1 MQVVKTCREMAE
13 ACRGVARPLG
23 LVATMGALHRGHL
36 ELVRRARGEC
46 AAVAASVFVNP
57 AQFGAG
63 EDLAR
68 YPRDLG
74 RDLALLEAEGV
85 DLVFVPALAEIYPP
99 GFDTWIEP
107 GAVASRL
114 EGAARPGHFRGV
126 ATVVAKLFNIVGP
139 ERAYFGQ
146 KDGQQIAVI
155 GQLVRD
161 LNLGVELAVV
171 PTVRDGDGLALSSR
185 NAYLTGEQRAAA
197 AVLYRALRAAAELRA
212 AGVRDGARLRAEVRR
227 VLEGERLVDGVDYV
241 SVADAETLE
250 EVEWVTGRVMVSAAV
265 WFGGTRLIDCVV
277 VG

>member
-1 MQVVKTCREMAE
+1 MQILKTCREMAA
-13 ACRGVARPLG
+13 ACRGGGRPLG

-57 AQFGAG
+57 AQFGVG

-68 YPRDLG
+68 YPRDLA

-85 DLVFVPALAEIYPP
+85 DLVFVPAVAEIYPP

-139 ERAYFGQ
+139 DRAYFGQ

-197 AVLYRALRAAAELRA
+197 PVLYRALQAAEELLA
-212 AGVRDGARLRAEVRR
+212 AGVRDGARLRAEARR
-227 VLEGERLVDGVDYV
+227 VLEGERLVDGIDYV

-250 EVEWVTGRVMVSAAV
+250 EADWVTGRVMVSAAV

>member
-1 MQVVKTCREMAE
+1 MQILKTAQEMSL
-13 ACRGVARPLG
+13 ACRGVGGPLG
-23 LVATMGALHRGHL
+23 LVATMGALHLGHL
-36 ELVRRARGEC
+36 ELVRRAREEC

-63 EDLAR
+63 EDLMR

-85 DLVFVPALAEIYPP
+85 DLAFVPAVEEIYPP

-107 GAVASRL
+107 GAIASRL

-139 ERAYFGQ
+139 DRAYFGQ

-155 GQLVRD
+155 RQLVRD

-171 PTVRDGDGLALSSR
+171 PTVRDSDGLALSSR

-197 AVLYRALRAAAELRA
+197 PVLYRALRRAEELLA
-212 AGVRDGARLRAEVRR
+212 EGVRDGGQLRAEARR
-227 VLEGERLVDGVDYV
+227 VLEGERLVDGIDYV

-250 EVEWVTGRVMVSAAV
+250 EVEWVTRRVMVSAAV

>member
-1 MQVVKTCREMAE
+1 MQILETCREMAL
-13 ACRGVARPLG
+13 ACRESSRPLG
-23 LVATMGALHRGHL
+23 LVATMGALHSGHL
-36 ELVRRARGEC
+36 ELVRRAREEC

-57 AQFGAG
+57 AQFGAE
-63 EDLAR
+63 EDLGR
-68 YPRDLG
+68 YPRDLA

-85 DLVFVPALAEIYPP
+85 DLVFVPAVAEIYPP

-197 AVLYRALRAAAELRA
+197 PVLYRALRSAEELLA

-227 VLEGERLVDGVDYV
+227 VLEGDRLVDGIDYV

-250 EVEWVTGRVMVSAAV
+250 EVADVTGRVMVSAAV

>member
-1 MQVVKTCREMAE
+1 MQILETCREMAA

-36 ELVRRARGEC
+36 ELVRRAREEC

-85 DLVFVPALAEIYPP
+85 DLVFVPAVAEIYPP

-107 GAVASRL
+107 GAIASRL

-126 ATVVAKLFNIVGP
+126 ATVVVKLFNIVGP

-155 GQLVRD
+155 RQLVRD

-171 PTVRDGDGLALSSR
+171 PTARDGDGLALSSR

-197 AVLYRALRAAAELRA
+197 PVLYRALRAAEELLA
-212 AGVRDGARLRAEVRR
+212 AGVRDGARLRAEARR
-227 VLEGERLVDGVDYV
+227 VLEGERLVDGIDYV

-250 EVEWVTGRVMVSAAV
+250 EVEGVTGRVMVSAAV

>member
-1 MQVVKTCREMAE
+1 MQVVETCREMMA
-13 ACRGVARPLG
+13 ACRGSGRPLG

-36 ELVRRARGEC
+36 ELVRRAREEC
-46 AAVAASVFVNP
+46 AVVAASVFVNP

-85 DLVFVPALAEIYPP
+85 DLVFVPAVTEIYPP

-139 ERAYFGQ
+139 DRAYFGQ

-197 AVLYRALRAAAELRA
+197 PVLYRALRAAEELLT

-250 EVEWVTGRVMVSAAV
+250 ELEGVTGRVMVSAAV

>member
-1 MQVVKTCREMAE
+1 MGV
-13 ACRGVARPLG
+13 ACRGRGRPLG

-46 AAVAASVFVNP
+46 GAVAASVFVNP

-63 EDLAR
+63 EDLTR

-85 DLVFVPALAEIYPP
+85 DLAFAPAVEEIYPL

-107 GAVASRL
+107 GAIASRL

-139 ERAYFGQ
+139 DRAYFGQ

-155 GQLVRD
+155 RQLVRD
-161 LNLGVELAVV
+161 LNLGVELVAV
-171 PTVRDGDGLALSSR
+171 PTVRDADGLALSSR

-197 AVLYRALRAAAELRA
+197 AVLYRALRRAEESLA
-212 AGVRDGARLRAEVRR
+212 AGVRDGARLRAEARR

-265 WFGGTRLIDCVV
+265 WFGRTRLIDCVV
-277 VG
+277 AG

>member
-1 MQVVKTCREMAE
+1 MQILETCREMGA
-13 ACRGVARPLG
+13 ACREVGGPLG
-23 LVATMGALHRGHL
+23 LVATMGALHLGHL
-36 ELVRRARGEC
+36 ELARRAWGEC
-46 AAVAASVFVNP
+46 ATVAASVFVNP

-63 EDLAR
+63 EDLMR

-85 DLVFVPALAEIYPP
+85 DLAFVPTVEEIYPP

-107 GAVASRL
+107 GAIASRL

-126 ATVVAKLFNIVGP
+126 ATVVTKLFNIVGP
-139 ERAYFGQ
+139 DRAYFGQ

-155 GQLVRD
+155 RQLVRD
-161 LNLGVELAVV
+161 LNLGVELVVV
-171 PTVRDGDGLALSSR
+171 PTVRDADGLALSSR

-197 AVLYRALRAAAELRA
+197 PVLYRALRRAEELLA
-212 AGVRDGARLRAEVRR
+212 AGLRDGGRLRAEVRR

-241 SVADAETLE
+241 SVADAESLE
-250 EVEWVTGRVMVSAAV
+250 EVEEVMGRVMVSAAV

-277 VG
+277 AG